1 MLRSCLDFLVT
12 GVTILQECVA
22 FQGIHGAYSEQAI
35 RQHFGDTVT
44 TYPTP
49 TLGDLF
55 ETMQSRKVKFAM
67 LPVENA
73 LAGAVNQAYEL
84 LMDSDLRIQA
94 EVILHV
100 HHALHAPN
108 GVTIDQIKRV
118 RSHPQA
124 LAQCEKF
131 LKRHKIEPIPWYDT
145 AGSAKDLA
153 GETSDGI
160 TGAIASPL
168 AGQLYGLDTLA
179 AEIEDVP
186 FNFTRFFLL
195 ADDDPQQGEFNKTS
209 LVFATRNR
217 PAALYECLGEFAQRG
232 INLTKIESRPRR
244 NRPWEPIF
252 FLDIEGH
259 WHDQNVQEALARL
272 LQRASFVKMLGSYP
286 AVKNQSVGI

>member
-1 MLRSCLDFLVT
+1 LPD
-12 GVTILQECVA
+12 CVA

-35 RQHFGDTVT
+35 RQHYGDTIT
-44 TYPTP
+44 SFPTP
-49 TLGDLF
+49 TLSDLF
-55 ETMQSRKVKFAM
+55 EAMHTRQARYAM

-100 HHALHAPN
+100 HHALMAPK
-108 GVTIDQIKRV
+108 GVKLEDLKRV

-124 LAQCEKF
+124 LAQCDKF
-131 LKRHKIEPIPWYDT
+131 LKRHKIEPVPWYDT
-145 AGSAKDLA
+145 AGSAHDLA
-153 GETSDGI
+153 HEPADGH
-160 TGAIASPL
+160 TGAIASE
-168 AGQLYGLDTLA
+168 LA
-179 AEIEDVP
+179 ANLYDLDLLATQIEDVP

-195 ADDDPQQGEFNKTS
+195 ADDDPERGEFNKTS
-209 LVFATRNR
+209 IVFATRNR
-217 PAALYECLGEFAQRG
+217 PAALYECLGEFAQRN

-252 FLDIEGH
+252 FVDIEGH
-259 WHDQNVQEALARL
+259 WQDHLVQEALARL

-286 AVKNQSVGI
+286 AVKNQSIGI